1 MRCRLMVSEIAAG
14 SETRV
19 KISAF
24 GKIPQKA
31 CNTFSPPRM
40 PTSQWWIR
48 ATRRSFSGIVDIH
61 DPIKEKS
68 PLEKGGSAEG
78 AGVVVQTL
86 EDQGKLG
93 YELRC
98 SGGGAFLNSQDNPRA
113 ATRPPSLCRRP
124 LLRGNAWESRHFLTA
139 SS

>member
-40 PTSQWWIR
+40 PTSQWWTK
-48 ATRRSFSGIVDIH
+48 ATRRSFKGTVDIH
-61 DPIKEKS
+61 DPIIEKS

-78 AGVVVQTL
+78 AGL
-86 EDQGKLG
+86 SCNPGPGKLG
-93 YELRC
+93 YQFRYSE
-98 SGGGAFLNSQDNPRA
+98 AE
-113 ATRPPSLCRRP
+113 PS
-124 LLRGNAWESRHFLTA
+124 
-139 SS
+139 